1 MQAAF
6 ESAKFILR
14 IDDFQREKVQNRLK
28 RVLGI
33 PYPKP
38 FFSFKIANSATL

>member
-14 IDDFQREKVQNRLK
+14 TDDFQGEKVQTEFK
-28 RVLGI
+28 QVLG
-33 PYPKP
+33 
-38 FFSFKIANSATL
+38 TQL